1 MKRSV
6 FFVSDRTGITVEA
19 LGRSLLT
26 QFENITFEYF
36 TLPFVDSKEKA
47 EKAVAKINK
56 DSEINGERA
65 IVFASV
71 VEPDI
76 QQQLEEANGVILNF
90 FNAFITP
97 LENELNVQS
106 NINIGKR
113 HGIEDNQGY
122 NHRIDALNF
131 AMSCDDG
138 VGIQNYEHA
147 ELIIVGV
154 SRSGKTPTSLYLALH
169 FGIYV
174 ANYPM
179 TEEDL
184 GQFKLPD
191 FLKEHQH
198 KLFGLTIDPQRLR
211 SIRQERRPN
220 SRYASI
226 EQCREE
232 ISRVEKIFKQENI
245 RYLNTTT
252 RSVEEIATKIL
263 NKMRLERHYY

>member
-1 MKRSV
+1 MKRSI

-47 EKAVAKINK
+47 EKAVATINK
-56 DSEINGERA
+56 ESEKKQERA

-71 VEPDI
+71 VAPEI
-76 QQQLEEANGVILNF
+76 QEHLECANAAILNF
-90 FNAFITP
+90 FSAFIDP
-97 LENELNVQS
+97 LEQELKIQS
-106 NINIGKR
+106 NYRIGKR
-113 HGIEDNQGY
+113 HGIEDNQDY
-122 NHRIDALNF
+122 HHRIDALNF
-131 AMSCDDG
+131 AMACDDG
-138 VGIQNYEHA
+138 VGVQNYEHA

-169 FGIYV
+169 FGIQV

-184 GQFKLPD
+184 EQFKLPS
-191 FLKEHQH
+191 FLKEHQN

-220 SRYASI
+220 SKYASI
-226 EQCREE
+226 EQCKEE

-245 RYLNTTT
+245 RYLNTTI
-252 RSVEEIATKIL
+252 RSVEEIAAKIL
-263 NKMRLERHYY
+263 NKMKLERHYY